1 VLSEA
6 PPITTGSEEIRPK
19 DSNKKSQACSLLGDQ
34 YRWCQLPEL
43 AHVRHRP
50 PRQYRDGQAYYRLHS
65 VLLSYTTPGSCAR
78 RRATWRS
85 RTRSIHFF
93 FSLSLSLLARAS
105 IVRMLRLHLLTRRRP
120 LHARWRPLLPCAI
133 LLRASPT
140 RMPAAVLFSRTLPC
154 CRLGP
159 PGSRSLTP
167 RLVVLHERWSRGR
180 LITRPRPRT
189 CPRPRRLP
197 ARRFRLVGTERAA
210 GTPFLP
216 AAPPTGIGAVS
227 AQKKVSG

>member
-1 VLSEA
+1 MARLIIACTQCSSLTPRLA
-6 PPITTGSEEIRPK
+6 PARAG
-19 DSNKKSQACSLLGDQ
+19 A
-34 YRWCQLPEL
+34 
-43 AHVRHRP
+43 
-50 PRQYRDGQAYYRLHS
+50 LH
-65 VLLSYTTPGSCAR
+65 GGRAR
-78 RRATWRS
+78 ALFM
-85 RTRSIHFF
+85 FF
-93 FSLSLSLLARAS
+93 LSLSLSLLARAS

-197 ARRFRLVGTERAA
+197 ARRFRLVGTERVA